1 MSIFRVILV
10 GIFPYLDLIWGKTA
24 YSSVYSPNA
33 GKCGPLRTLNKDT
46 FHAVELKNQSRPQI
60 KMELKSIDFLL

>member
-46 FHAVELKNQSRPQI
+46 FHAVNHRALQ
-60 KMELKSIDFLL
+60 